1 MKNYCSLS
9 FFFRLLLFWGL
20 LLSPLLL
27 AAQTGIP
34 ARPSPPR
41 LVNDFSKQ
49 SPFTAAQEA
58 TLEAK
63 LEKFARETSNQI
75 VVVIVDDLGGYDI
88 NGFSTEII
96 HGWGVGQAKLDNGI
110 AVVIKPTGPENSRDV
125 YIAVGYGLEGA
136 IPDATAKQIVENEI
150 IARFK
155 SNDYYGGIDAGT
167 DVLMKL
173 AKGEINAKNYDDG
186 IASRER
192 RPNLNTILIIVFILI
207 YLLIWIF
214 RRGGGRGGRGG
225 GYTIGRGG
233 YYGGFG
239 GGGFGG
245 GGFGGGGGGF
255 GGFGGGSSGGGGAGG
270 KW

>member
-1 MKNYCSLS
+1 MKNYSSLS
-9 FFFRLLLFWGL
+9 LFFRPLLFWGL

-27 AAQTGIP
+27 AAQNGIP
-34 ARPSPPR
+34 PRPSPPR

-49 SPFTAAQEA
+49 SPFTAAQEDA
-58 TLEAK
+58 LEAK

-155 SNDYYGGIDAGT
+155 SGDYYGGIDAGT
-167 DVLMKL
+167 NVLMKL
-173 AKGEINAKNYDDG
+173 AKGEIDAKNYG
-186 IASRER
+186 KSTN
-192 RPNLNTILIIVFILI
+192 RPNTNTIMIIIFIAI
-207 YLLIWIF
+207 YLVVMIF
-214 RRGGGRGGRGG
+214 RKGGRGGRGG
-225 GYTIGRGG
+225 GYTIGGGG

-245 GGFGGGGGGF
+245 GGFGGGGGGGF